1 MQWGDW
7 NFDPDYLT
15 LDHESGYQID
25 FEEIDSSA
33 AILDWIFQVRGKG
46 WGDAETLYNLLKA
59 LDDILDPQSN
69 YCSFEEDKRADG
81 GELARA
87 YATKIRE
94 GTGEDDETDTSVTG

>member
-7 NFDPDYLT
+7 SFDPEYLT

-25 FEEIDSSA
+25 LEEIDSSA
-33 AILDWIFQVRGKG
+33 AILDWIFQVRGKS
-46 WGDAETLYNLLKA
+46 WGDKQTLYDLINA
-59 LDDILDPQSN
+59 FRDILDPQAN

-94 GTGEDDETDTSVTG
+94 GTGEDGETDTSVTG